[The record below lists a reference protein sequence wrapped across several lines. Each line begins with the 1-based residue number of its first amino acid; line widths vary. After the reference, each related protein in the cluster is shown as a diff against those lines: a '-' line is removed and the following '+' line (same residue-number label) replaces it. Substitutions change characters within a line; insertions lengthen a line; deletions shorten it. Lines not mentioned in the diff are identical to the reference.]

1 MKKNSD
7 FYKVVNAVINTLNHG
22 EKVAYVKEP
31 LFSPKEAECFKCFY
45 FTPDD
50 DFKDVRNKL
59 MEYMYCDELED
70 FDDINGDGWNEY
82 EDFDKCFDKDYNP
95 VIDFYRLW
103 TAKKGVAGIQI
114 AINPDNYVTSSYVL
128 RDMICEDQDLKAA
141 EITTGMN
148 GYPRGLR
155 GAVLLGG
162 CGKTIEQ
169 MRELAEMY
177 GVELVSLHRRDGW
190 QLWESEGWTSDL
202 YDYVAFM
209 DQRNDNLHYW
219 ESYKDYADELREYA
233 EDMDDEQAQ
242 DFLAEAERVKNW
254 QLEKNEVLCAPN
266 GYPYLLLD
274 DVEKVDRMVDHFSYD
289 SHNYTLAL
297 DCMIEK

>member
-1 MKKNSD
+1 MKHSSD
-7 FYKVVNAVINTLNHG
+7 FYKVVNAVINTLRQQ
-22 EKVAYVKEP
+22 EDVCYVTTGNGGSGSGT
-31 LFSPKEAECFKCFY
+31 FSPN
-45 FTPDD
+45 DD
-50 DFKDVRNKL
+50 WDVIRRDL
-59 MEYMYCDELED
+59 LSYDSCEELDEDELEEGFGADTND
-70 FDDINGDGWNEY
+70 FEFWQLTKYGSQ
-82 EDFDKCFDKDYNP
+82 NP
-95 VIDFYRLW
+95 
-103 TAKKGVAGIQI
+103 AAIQI
-114 AINPDNYVTSSYVL
+114 AINPDNYVTSSYDL
-128 RDMICEDQDLKAA
+128 RDMICEDQDLEAA

-155 GAVLLGG
+155 GCVLLGG

-169 MRELAEMY
+169 MQELAEMY
-177 GVELVSLHRRDGW
+177 GVELISLHRRDGW
-190 QLWESEGWTSDL
+190 QLWESKGWTSDL

-209 DQRNDNLHYW
+209 DQHNDNLHYW

-233 EDMDDEQAQ
+233 ANMDEEQAE

-289 SHNYTLAL
+289 THNYTLAL
-297 DCMIEK
+297 DCMIEG

>member
-22 EKVAYVKEP
+22 EAVVYVSGGQGGSGEGMFDTNEDNEKVRTSLLQFADCEE
-31 LFSPKEAECFKCFY
+31 LDE
-45 FTPDD
+45 
-50 DFKDVRNKL
+50 
-59 MEYMYCDELED
+59 DELLGDWSEEVLEGARKSG
-70 FDDINGDGWNEY
+70 FDSWEFSNYGDNAS
-82 EDFDKCFDKDYNP
+82 
-95 VIDFYRLW
+95 RLQ
-103 TAKKGVAGIQI
+103 VM
-114 AINPDNYVTSSYVL
+114 INPDYYVTSSYDL
-128 RDMICEDQDLKAA
+128 RDMICDDTDLEAA

-162 CGKTIEQ
+162 SGKTIEQ
-169 MRELAEMY
+169 MQELADRY

-190 QLWESEGWTSDL
+190 QLWECEGWKSDL
-202 YDYVAFM
+202 YDYISFA

-219 ESYKDYADELREYA
+219 ESYKAYAEELREYA
-233 EDMDDEQAQ
+233 ADMEDEKRE
-242 DFLAEAERVKNW
+242 DFLAEAERVEGW

-289 SHNYTLAL
+289 THNYTLAL
-297 DCMIEK
+297 DCMIEE